1 MLKKIIFCV
10 LTLAFLNADII
21 VSADALP
28 ENIKQFIASN
38 FNAQVGLVQQD
49 SDEYEIYLSDGTE
62 LEFDIVGNYKEIKN
76 DMKPLSLSVLPI
88 NIASIVQSQFSGAFL
103 RKVKRKFS
111 YYELEFSISLEV
123 KIDPNGTILSQK
135 FD

>member
-88 NIASIVQSQFSGAFL
+88 NIANIVQSQFSGAFL

-111 YYELEFSISLEV
+111 YYELEFSNSLEV

>member
-111 YYELEFSISLEV
+111 YYELEFSNSLEV